1 MPVTI
6 KKGGKGK
13 VSVRTP
19 SGVKAKS
26 TTPEKAAKQARLL
39 NAVEHGFKP
48 TKGKGKK

>member
-6 KKGGKGK
+6 KKVGKGK

-19 SGVKAKS
+19 SGVKAKA

-39 NAVEHGFKP
+39 NAVDKGWNP